1 MTDEELAALPR
12 PIRFDLQDFLH
23 SDDDCLMIWD
33 AALQN
38 DCGNKKLL
46 YPTLNEIAR
55 FRFLRELAQQ
65 VGVSKE
71 DLYNVL
77 TGVDKYNPEL
87 IQKVAEALGLKMH
100 YDDIPNPELELDEDW
115 FSDDDDQ
122 EQADSEPTDSKQ

>member
-38 DCGNKKLL
+38 DCCNKKLL

-55 FRFLRELAQQ
+55 FRFLRDLAQQ

-100 YDDIPNPELELDEDW
+100 YDDMPNPELDLDDDW
-115 FSDDDDQ
+115 FSDDDSG
-122 EQADSEPTDSKQ
+122 QADSEATDSKQ